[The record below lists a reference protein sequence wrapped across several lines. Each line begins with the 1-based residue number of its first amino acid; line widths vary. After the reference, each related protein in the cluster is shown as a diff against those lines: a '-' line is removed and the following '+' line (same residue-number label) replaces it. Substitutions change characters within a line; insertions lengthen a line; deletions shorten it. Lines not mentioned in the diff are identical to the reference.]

1 VTAIGYSIQESLRA
15 KCVRVKVSLY
25 DGRVVVV
32 VPQGF
37 DREQVPG
44 ILREKQS
51 WIERAQQKVNEQ
63 RELAGTNGSSDLP
76 ESVLLRAVEE
86 AWAVRYDPAPTPGR
100 VSYKKSGD
108 VLLVRGDVENSQL
121 CRLALQ
127 HWVKRKAR
135 ADLIPW
141 LSKLSGELDL
151 PMERVLVRS
160 QRSRWGSCSRRRAIS
175 LNQKLL
181 FVPPPLVRYVFLHEL
196 CHTVHFDHSP
206 AFWAFLAQREP
217 RWKALDEE
225 LDMAW
230 RYVPLWASS
239 PGPG

>member
-1 VTAIGYSIQESLRA
+1 
-15 KCVRVKVSLY
+15 
-25 DGRVVVV
+25 
-32 VPQGF
+32 
-37 DREQVPG
+37 
-44 ILREKQS
+44 
-51 WIERAQQKVNEQ
+51 
-63 RELAGTNGSSDLP
+63 
-76 ESVLLRAVEE
+76 
-86 AWAVRYDPAPTPGR
+86 
-100 VSYKKSGD
+100 
-108 VLLVRGDVENSQL
+108 
-121 CRLALQ
+121 
-127 HWVKRKAR
+127 
-135 ADLIPW
+135 
-141 LSKLSGELDL
+141 
-151 PMERVLVRS
+151 VLVRS